1 MKRLNF
7 RTIILLFLLVVCSA
21 WIGLW
26 IVRVVQNI
34 GQPQIEYSEGFNMY
48 MGRLFATGQWSW
60 QMATSPPFMTSFYPP
75 VGLFVLGWV
84 QRIFGE
90 TLVVGRT
97 LNLLCVFGCL
107 SMIYLIVQHET
118 KDKLVSLIAA
128 MLPMTAITM
137 IAWSFFIRVDMLGIF
152 VDMVGIYIFLRNKD
166 SLKVL
171 WVIPLFVLAFYIKQ
185 SMVAG
190 VVTCIVYLV
199 IHNWRRGLLFAGIFA
214 VIAGG
219 IFITANILT
228 KGNYLREVYLYQ
240 RTSPAYQSPAVILV
254 IVLILFALYLPA
266 TVMAVSWLSKQ
277 KGHLF
282 QIFMCLALIVNVSNL
297 VHPGG
302 NLNYLFETTF
312 AICICAGMYLAS
324 ADIEKNF
331 NIIIA
336 GSIFMAVLFVLAVT
350 GLYGESFPSK
360 QYRTDYAKA
369 VTILKGA
376 DYPILTENAGMVLD
390 AGQVPYYEPF
400 VFTNLAKLGYWN
412 EDKLLSDLDTKKIQ
426 YVVTEYPLPDTGV
439 LRIDTKTQ
447 DAIVANYHIIL
458 ESGIT
463 PTSGKGMYQSGVYAE
478 YSFVLWQAN

>member
-7 RTIILLFLLVVCSA
+7 RTIILLFLLIVCSA

-48 MGRLFATGQWSW
+48 LGRLFATGQWSW

-152 VDMVGIYIFLRNKD
+152 VDLVGIYIFLRNKD

-214 VIAGG
+214 AIAGG

-228 KGNYLREVYLYQ
+228 KGNYLREVYTL
-240 RTSPAYQSPAVILV
+240 SAHQSG
-254 IVLILFALYLPA
+254 
-266 TVMAVSWLSKQ
+266 LSKPC
-277 KGHLF
+277 GYSRYSPYSL
-282 QIFMCLALIVNVSNL
+282 CALSSGYGY
-297 VHPGG
+297 GG
-302 NLNYLFETTF
+302 LHGCRNKK
-312 AICICAGMYLAS
+312 AIYFRYSCA
-324 ADIEKNF
+324 
-331 NIIIA
+331 
-336 GSIFMAVLFVLAVT
+336 
-350 GLYGESFPSK
+350 
-360 QYRTDYAKA
+360 
-369 VTILKGA
+369 
-376 DYPILTENAGMVLD
+376 
-390 AGQVPYYEPF
+390 
-400 VFTNLAKLGYWN
+400 
-412 EDKLLSDLDTKKIQ
+412 
-426 YVVTEYPLPDTGV
+426 
-439 LRIDTKTQ
+439 
-447 DAIVANYHIIL
+447 
-458 ESGIT
+458 
-463 PTSGKGMYQSGVYAE
+463 
-478 YSFVLWQAN
+478 